1 MAPYNCN
8 RITAHWRAM
17 NFIRNSQL
25 SDSDTASKLWYTG
38 LHCEWNEMDRQWIR
52 IAALNRQLLL
62 QQMFRPL
69 NDSREN
75 LLPTLT
81 LDIIPGIIMSRCSS
95 APVYHHRHLLPHSL
109 SIHWIVHQVQI
120 NSDELKGNSIGNYQS
135 SVLCRF
141 VVRYSSSVDLGA
153 WHTIVLWWCAA
164 ASSLPIVVIAPS
176 SVRIFINRIVC
187 LHPHHKWVIIPPSC
201 NRTSDNYSSKF
212 IVPFFYCR

>member
-38 LHCEWNEMDRQWIR
+38 LHCEWNEMDRQWIH

-75 LLPTLT
+75 LLPT

-153 WHTIVLWWCAA
+153 CDTQ
-164 ASSLPIVVIAPS
+164 SSFGDVRRLLLCQLLLSPLIGSHFHQSHCLLAPS
-176 SVRIFINRIVC
+176 S
-187 LHPHHKWVIIPPSC
+187 
-201 NRTSDNYSSKF
+201 
-212 IVPFFYCR
+212 